1 MGKGETNKNAE
12 KLSKLIIWHYL
23 CQMKVQTLVIEYADI
38 AIEEV
43 ITYGKSDDKRY
54 RKLKSDATFWRDLSK
69 VMAIIR
75 AATNTSDLGYY
86 TCLHY
91 EKLKYDKS
99 GLSSVRIGHNTKY
112 RLIFKEF
119 DGGIR
124 IKLIEI
130 NEHYGDK

>member
-1 MGKGETNKNAE
+1 MNDHT
-12 KLSKLIIWHYL
+12 I
-23 CQMKVQTLVIEYADI
+23 TIEYADI

-43 ITYGKSDDKRY
+43 ITYHKSDDKRY
-54 RKLKSDATFWRDLSK
+54 RNLKGNATFWRDLDK

-75 AATNTSDLGYY
+75 GATNTSDLEHYAS
-86 TCLHY
+86 LHY
-91 EKLKYDKS
+91 EKLKNDKS
-99 GLSSVRIGHNTKY
+99 GLSSVRIGYNTKY
-112 RLIFKEF
+112 RLIFEEF

>member
-1 MGKGETNKNAE
+1 MND
-12 KLSKLIIWHYL
+12 
-23 CQMKVQTLVIEYADI
+23 QTLIIEYADT

-43 ITYGKSDDKRY
+43 IIYHKCNDKRY
-54 RKLKSDATFWRDLSK
+54 RKLKGNATFWRDLSK

-75 AATNTSDLGYY
+75 AATNTSELERFSS
-86 TCLHY
+86 LHY
-91 EKLKYDKS
+91 EKLKYDKT
-99 GLSSVRIGHNTKY
+99 GLSSVRIGYNAKY
-112 RLIFKEF
+112 RLIFEEF

>member
-1 MGKGETNKNAE
+1 
-12 KLSKLIIWHYL
+12 
-23 CQMKVQTLVIEYADI
+23 MKIQTLIIEYADI

-54 RKLKSDATFWRDLSK
+54 RKLKGNATFWRDLSK

-75 AATNTSDLGYY
+75 AATNTSDLEHY
-86 TCLHY
+86 TSLHY

-99 GLSSVRIGHNTKY
+99 GLSSVRIGYNTKY
-112 RLIFKEF
+112 RLIFEEF
-119 DGGIR
+119 DCGIR

>member
-1 MGKGETNKNAE
+1 
-12 KLSKLIIWHYL
+12 
-23 CQMKVQTLVIEYADI
+23 MKVQTLIIEYADI

-54 RKLKSDATFWRDLSK
+54 RKLKGNKTFWQDLDK
-69 VMAIIR
+69 VMARIR
-75 AATNTSDLGYY
+75 AATNASDLEHYAS
-86 TCLHY
+86 LHY

-99 GLSSVRIGHNTKY
+99 GLSSVRIGYDTKY
-112 RLIFKEF
+112 RLIFEEF

>member
-1 MGKGETNKNAE
+1 MKNFQ
-12 KLSKLIIWHYL
+12 II
-23 CQMKVQTLVIEYADI
+23 IEYADV

-54 RKLKSDATFWRDLSK
+54 RKLKGNATFWRDLSK

-75 AATNTSDLGYY
+75 AATNTADLEHYAS
-86 TCLHY
+86 LHY
-91 EKLKYDKS
+91 ETLKYDKS

-112 RLIFKEF
+112 RLIFEEF
-119 DGGIR
+119 DCGIR
-124 IKLIEI
+124 IMLIEI